1 MIRCVTL
8 AAVMVAISSAALFV
22 AVPAAAQTARNF
34 PATALR
40 GELVVTDPPN
50 VLLNRQPAR
59 LAPGA
64 RIRGADNLLQMS
76 GVVAGQPLLVHYTLD
91 PLGLV
96 LDVWVLTAD
105 ELARKPWPTT
115 PQQAAT
121 WAFNPDTQ
129 SWSRP

>member
-1 MIRCVTL
+1 MFRCVVL
-8 AAVMVAISSAALFV
+8 AAALATTLLH
-22 AVPAAAQTARNF
+22 AVPAAAQAPRNF

-50 VLLNRQPAR
+50 VLVNRQPAR

-76 GVVAGQPLLVHYTLD
+76 GAVIGQKLVVLYTLD

-96 LDVWVLTAD
+96 LDVWVLTPA

-121 WAFNPDTQ
+121 WAFNPDAQT
-129 SWSRP
+129 WSRP

>member
-1 MIRCVTL
+1 MFRCAVWAATL
-8 AAVMVAISSAALFV
+8 VATLTYGPQV
-22 AVPAAAQTARNF
+22 AAQAPRNF

-50 VLLNRQPAR
+50 VLVNRQPAR

-76 GVVAGQPLLVHYTLD
+76 GAVIGQKLLVHYTLD

-96 LDVWVLTAD
+96 LDVWVLTPGEA
-105 ELARKPWPTT
+105 ARKPWPAT
-115 PQQAAT
+115 PQQAAA
-121 WAFNPDTQ
+121 WAFNPDAQT
-129 SWSRP
+129 WSPR